1 MEVARTADA
10 ILQSGASSDSPG
22 YYAMSVGLVTLYR
35 RPFTR
40 NEPTGPIPTDLIP
53 REFRTLHDHL
63 SILRNKAFAHTDSA
77 GKIPGHGKTTD
88 LRFHLDGHH
97 LKNFSSRTVVEPRL
111 LPNVK
116 LLAEKLH
123 ASVKMLHDKHLEK
136 LVPYLVAE
144 ILKAGRSKEFEL
156 NIEDPNG
163 PLLLECKPI
172 RGEFPFVLPP
182 TESN

>member
-1 MEVARTADA
+1 M
-10 ILQSGASSDSPG
+10 
-22 YYAMSVGLVTLYR
+22 
-35 RPFTR
+35 
-40 NEPTGPIPTDLIP
+40 
-53 REFRTLHDHL
+53 
-63 SILRNKAFAHTDSA
+63 
-77 GKIPGHGKTTD
+77 
-88 LRFHLDGHH
+88 
-97 LKNFSSRTVVEPRL
+97 

-123 ASVKMLHDKHLEK
+123 TSVKMLHDKHLEK